1 MTFIEYYG
9 KRKEV
14 SAGRADSVRTIHI
27 AGWIISLGDQLDAD
41 VWLRNFT
48 FAKFGFQE
56 HYFWHKEGNS
66 ATAIK
71 EIFQLEWRYPR
82 VNKDFFACCQNEDS
96 NTRFF
101 VRWSSC
107 QHQFSARS
115 SSNHFQAALA
125 WWKWWRCSGC
135 NRHGGTA
142 TNALMYANK
151 PASVGGKSSR

>member
-82 VNKDFFACCQNEDS
+82 VNKDFLHAVKTKILTHDS
-96 NTRFF
+96 LLDDLLANINSQLVPHPIISKQLLRDG
-101 VRWSSC
+101 SDGD
-107 QHQFSARS
+107 ARVVT
-115 SSNHFQAALA
+115 
-125 WWKWWRCSGC
+125 
-135 NRHGGTA
+135 GTVVLPR
-142 TNALMYANK
+142 TL
-151 PASVGGKSSR
+151 